1 MQVNAAVMP
10 AALKPPEVIGVTPPA
25 QFSWVFYLFRAITGI
40 LACWSKC
47 PGWQLT
53 PISQDQ
59 LYLEINFV
67 RLCCALWIL
76 ARFVVQVRFGRW
88 SWVPSNVLTV
98 GE

>member
-1 MQVNAAVMP
+1 MP
-10 AALKPPEVIGVTPPA
+10 AELKPSKVIGVTPPA
-25 QFSWVFYLFRAITGI
+25 QLSWVFCLFRAVIGI

-59 LYLEINFV
+59 LYLETDFV
-67 RLCCALWIL
+67 RLCCALWVL
-76 ARFVVQVRFGRW
+76 AHFVVQVRFRRW
-88 SWVPSNVLTV
+88 SWVSSNILTV